1 MVLAVIA
8 QRLRHFDVVL
18 FHQITHEIAMA
29 LWNAVS
35 DGADC
40 DIAFALGRY
49 ILWNQNI
56 DPVPFAVA
64 MFIKPFQLAF
74 ELMRTEAVAPSTP
87 NPPALLTA
95 ATTSR
100 QWLNATNG
108 KSIPSIS
115 RIRDFIRSSSTQ
127 GLGQANNLLLTVF
140 GPRLDSFSRKMLLKA

>member
-1 MVLAVIA
+1 QRHHSIFLQIEPAFMVLAVIA

-74 ELMRTEAVAPSTP
+74 ELMRTESGGAEHAEPAGSAYCCDNVA
-87 NPPALLTA
+87 AMA
-95 ATTSR
+95 ER
-100 QWLNATNG
+100 H
-108 KSIPSIS
+108 
-115 RIRDFIRSSSTQ
+115 
-127 GLGQANNLLLTVF
+127 
-140 GPRLDSFSRKMLLKA
+140 